1 MLFDSYDP
9 FTFMVILLFI
19 YFMLLL
25 FISIIIYNII
35 HRNKQNTNTNATESG
50 SNIPLT
56 TCINCIPKPTPLP
69 GNQQFY

>member
-25 FISIIIYNII
+25 FICIIIYNII
-35 HRNKQNTNTNATESG
+35 HRNKQNTCAVESV

-56 TCINCIPKPTPLP
+56 TCVDCIPKPKQLP